1 MMIQLQQVRKVYS
14 NGVQALQG
22 INLKIKMGEFVFLV
36 GPSGSGKSTLTKLLY
51 REELPTSGQVF
62 LAGVNI
68 GELRPRQVPTLR
80 QRVGVV
86 FQDFKL
92 LPKRTVWENVAF
104 SLEILGI
111 SAKEQHQKVKAALEL
126 TGIVELAQEY
136 PTRLSGGEQQRVSLA
151 RAIVN
156 SPPLLLADEPTG
168 NLDPDTSWEIMR
180 LLTKINLRGTT
191 VLVSTHDK
199 LIVDSMRR
207 RVVTIERGRLV
218 QDQAQ
223 GVYSVGIS

>member
-1 MMIQLQQVRKVYS
+1 MIQLQQVRKVYS